1 MKRKPREYEDDD
13 GRTVADMSEVHRR
26 NLFMPRRD
34 MPRRESPEREN
45 GHGGSSSDQAPSMN
59 RKETR
64 WAIFGALSAGLLIA
78 LVFIVALGL
87 AIAIMLLI
95 WNR

>member
-1 MKRKPREYEDDD
+1 MKREPREYEDDD
-13 GRTVADMSEVHRR
+13 GRTVADMSEVHHR
-26 NLFMPRRD
+26 NLFIPRSN
-34 MPRRESPEREN
+34 PHQESPEREN
-45 GHGGSSSDQAPSMN
+45 EKNESTSNHNPPLN

-64 WAIFGALSAGLLIA
+64 SFIMGALSAGLLIA
-78 LVFIVALGL
+78 LVFIIGLGL

>member
-1 MKRKPREYEDDD
+1 MKREPREYEDDD
-13 GRTVADMSEVHRR
+13 GRTVADMSELHRR
-26 NLFMPRRD
+26 NLFIPRRS
-34 MPRRESPEREN
+34 PHQESPKREVEN
-45 GHGGSSSDQAPSMN
+45 HEGKANQNPPLN

-64 WAIFGALSAGLLIA
+64 SFILGALSAGLLIA
-78 LVFIVALGL
+78 LVFIIGLGL

>member
-13 GRTVADMSEVHRR
+13 GRIVADMSEVHRR
-26 NLFMPRRD
+26 NLFLPRRN
-34 MPRRESPEREN
+34 PSQESPKREN
-45 GHGGSSSDQAPSMN
+45 ENNESAANQNPPLT

-64 WAIFGALSAGLLIA
+64 SFIFGALSAGLLIA
-78 LVFIVALGL
+78 LVFIIGLGL

-95 WNR
+95 WNH

>member
-1 MKRKPREYEDDD
+1 MKRKPCEYEDDD

-26 NLFMPRRD
+26 NLFLPRGNPHQER
-34 MPRRESPEREN
+34 PKREN
-45 GHGGSSSDQAPSMN
+45 ENNESTSNQNPPLN

-64 WAIFGALSAGLLIA
+64 SFILGALSAGLLIA

-87 AIAIMLLI
+87 AIALMLFF
-95 WNR
+95 WSH

>member
-1 MKRKPREYEDDD
+1 MKREPREYEDDD

-26 NLFMPRRD
+26 NVFLPRGTHQ
-34 MPRRESPEREN
+34 ESPKCEN
-45 GHGGSSSDQAPSMN
+45 EKNESTSNQNPPLN

-64 WAIFGALSAGLLIA
+64 SFIMGALSAGLLIA
-78 LVFIVALGL
+78 LVFIIGLGL

>member
-26 NLFMPRRD
+26 SLFIPRGN
-34 MPRRESPEREN
+34 PHQESPKHEDDHN
-45 GHGGSSSDQAPSMN
+45 DSSSSQNPPLT

-64 WAIFGALSAGLLIA
+64 SFIFGALSAGLLIA
-78 LVFIVALGL
+78 LVFIIGLGL
-87 AIAIMLLI
+87 AIAIMLFI

>member
-1 MKRKPREYEDDD
+1 MKREPREYEDDD

-26 NLFMPRRD
+26 NVFLPRGTLQ
-34 MPRRESPEREN
+34 ESPKHEN
-45 GHGGSSSDQAPSMN
+45 ENNESTSNQNPPLN

-64 WAIFGALSAGLLIA
+64 SFIMGALSAGLLIA
-78 LVFIVALGL
+78 LVFIIGLGL